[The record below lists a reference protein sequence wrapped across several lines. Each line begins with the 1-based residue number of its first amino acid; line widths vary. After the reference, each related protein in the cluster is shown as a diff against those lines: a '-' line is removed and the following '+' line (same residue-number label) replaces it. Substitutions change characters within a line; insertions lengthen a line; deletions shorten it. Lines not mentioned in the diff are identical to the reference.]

1 MNRKELK
8 LIRESL
14 NDIITPD
21 LEKLGFTLV
30 ESVTIERE
38 RIWRYI
44 RKINNNNCEIVFR
57 FSALKTVSV
66 DFCTF
71 PGLQFNLTELDDQ
84 ADFETKIFG
93 YQYDSEEQFR
103 EQLRYMKE
111 IILKKGIE
119 KMERIANRGK

>member
-44 RKINNNNCEIVFR
+44 KKINNNNCEIVFR
-57 FSALKTVSV
+57 FSALKAISV